1 MSVLTAIAFISL
13 IQLSLKF
20 LSFKQFRNLYS
31 WLLETNDSP
40 DPSISNESEKVR
52 AVQMA
57 GNLLKATCLP
67 QALALKW
74 FLRADTSTEI
84 IVGVDK
90 TMGFEA
96 HAWVQKAGRILIGDQ
111 PTSHFQPLWT
121 WK

>member
-1 MSVLTAIAFISL
+1 MSVLTALLFIL
-13 IQLSLKF
+13 VVQLSLKL
-20 LSFKQFRNLYS
+20 LSFQQFRKFYS
-31 WLLETNDSP
+31 WLLQTDDSP
-40 DPSISNESEKVR
+40 NPSARNETEKIR

-57 GNLLKATCLP
+57 GNALKANCLP

-74 FLRADTSTEI
+74 FLRADASTEI

-90 TMGFEA
+90 SVEFQA
-96 HAWVQKAGRILIGDQ
+96 HAWVQKADRILIGDQ

>member
-1 MSVLTAIAFISL
+1 MSVLTAIVFILL
-13 IQLSLKF
+13 IQSSLKL
-20 LSFKQFRNLYS
+20 LSFQQFRKLYS
-31 WLLETNDSP
+31 WLLQTNNSP
-40 DPSISNESEKVR
+40 NPLTSHEAEKVR

-74 FLRADTSTEI
+74 FLRADTGTEI

-90 TMGFEA
+90 TMGFQA